1 MFTHKF
7 LIAFR
12 RAIDAIDR
20 LHIELR
26 CDAATLSLPRAG
38 LPGHRARPSD
48 IPRAQFAM

>member
-26 CDAATLSLPRAG
+26 CGAATLS

-48 IPRAQFAM
+48 IPRVQFAM